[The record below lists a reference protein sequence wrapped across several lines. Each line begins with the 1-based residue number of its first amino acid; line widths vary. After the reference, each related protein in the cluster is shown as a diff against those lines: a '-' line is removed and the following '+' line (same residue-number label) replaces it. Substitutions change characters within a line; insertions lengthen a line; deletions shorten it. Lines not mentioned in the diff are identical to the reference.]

1 MRLTEYIDFITR
13 TDIGISANPK
23 ERDYTHFTPRM
34 LSKRERYEYQK
45 KLKQLKKDA
54 DKAAIEIRKYFKKGE
69 K

>member
-1 MRLTEYIDFITR
+1 MRLTEYVDFLTR
-13 TDIGISANPK
+13 TDIGISVNPK

-54 DKAAIEIRKYFKKGE
+54 DKAAIEIRKYFKKEE